1 MTRRLAPALALVAAL
16 LVPALAQDGDPY
28 AAIPDASR
36 RADLRAELG
45 EVLGDPTVAASAGPL
60 DVRCRPEAYRLLLD
74 RLRLSARALE
84 VLELE
89 STGRYAV
96 TPVEDPRG
104 PGTFRIDDGAGAR
117 ATCHVAFDEPQDRAS
132 ARLLL
137 ARGTVDLPVV
147 PTIHGAGA
155 ILVRYAPAPGDPGLL
170 RCRVDVRFKVQSRL
184 LHLATAPLRAALSKV
199 LTDKLELLVR
209 SAAAL
214 AERVEADPWKVHG
227 ELERAGGCDPA
238 DLAAFRAALFLR

>member
-1 MTRRLAPALALVAAL
+1 VTRRLALAAALVAAL
-16 LVPALAQDGDPY
+16 LVSPLLAQDGDPY

-36 RADLRAELG
+36 RADLRAELA
-45 EVLGDPTVAASAGPL
+45 EVLADPTVAASAGPV
-60 DVRCRPEAYRLLLD
+60 DVTSRPEAYRLLLD

-84 VLELE
+84 VLQLE
-89 STGRYAV
+89 STGRYVV
-96 TPVEDPRG
+96 TPVEDPSG
-104 PGTFRIDDGAGAR
+104 AGTFLIDDGAGAR
-117 ATCHVAFDEPQDRAS
+117 ATCAVAYATQD

-155 ILVRYAPAPGDPGLL
+155 ILVRYAPVPGDPARL

-184 LHLATAPLRAALSKV
+184 LHLATTPLRSALSRV

-214 AERVEADPWKVHG
+214 AERVEADPWKVHA

>member
-1 MTRRLAPALALVAAL
+1 MTRRLALAAALVAAL
-16 LVPALAQDGDPY
+16 LAPALAGDDPY
-28 AAIPDASR
+28 AAIPEASR
-36 RADLRAELG
+36 RADLRAELAD
-45 EVLGDPTVAASAGPL
+45 VLGDPTVTASAGPV

-84 VLELE
+84 VLQLE

-96 TPVEDPRG
+96 TPVEDPQG
-104 PGTFRIDDGAGAR
+104 PGTFRIDDGAGAK
-117 ATCHVAFDEPQDRAS
+117 ATCHVAFAS
-132 ARLLL
+132 EQERLLL

-155 ILVRYAPAPGDPGLL
+155 ILVRYAPVAGDAAKL

-184 LHLATAPLRAALSKV
+184 LHLATAPLRAALSRV

-209 SAAAL
+209 SAASL
-214 AERVEADPWKVHG
+214 AERVEADPWKIHA

>member
-1 MTRRLAPALALVAAL
+1 MTRRLALAAALVAAL
-16 LVPALAQDGDPY
+16 LAPALGDDADPY
-28 AAIPDASR
+28 GAIPEASR
-36 RADLRAELG
+36 RADLRAELAA
-45 EVLGDPTVAASAGPL
+45 VLGDPTVTASAGPV
-60 DVRCRPEAYRLLLD
+60 DVRCRPDAYRLLLD

-84 VLELE
+84 VLQLE

-96 TPVEDPRG
+96 TPVEDPGG
-104 PGTFRIDDGAGAR
+104 PGTVLIDDGAGAR
-117 ATCHVAFDEPQDRAS
+117 ATCHVAFAS
-132 ARLLL
+132 EQERLLL

-155 ILVRYAPAPGDPGLL
+155 ILVRYAPVAGDPAKL
-170 RCRVDVRFKVQSRL
+170 RCRVDVRFRVQSRL
-184 LHLATAPLRAALSKV
+184 LHLATAPLRTALSKV

-209 SAAAL
+209 SAASL
-214 AERVEADPWKVHG
+214 AERVEADPWKVHA